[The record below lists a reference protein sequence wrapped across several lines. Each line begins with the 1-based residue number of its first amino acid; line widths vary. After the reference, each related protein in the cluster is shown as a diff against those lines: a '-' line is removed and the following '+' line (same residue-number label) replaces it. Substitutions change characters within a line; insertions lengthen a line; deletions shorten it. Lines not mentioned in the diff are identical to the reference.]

1 MSPVSLT
8 FDDGPDP
15 EWTPQVL
22 DALGR
27 TGVAATFFVVAEQ
40 IAEPGG
46 TAVLAAARD
55 AGHSIQPHCR
65 RHVRHTELTRQE
77 LRSDIAG
84 VLDALAE
91 NGVREPRF
99 WRPPYGAVHPEHS
112 APVAEEV
119 GLKLELWT
127 HDPRDYSGAG
137 AREMLTG
144 LGSLDADAV
153 ILLHDSRRYAHATD
167 SAANTVELIEPLVA
181 LIRARGYEIAPL
193 A

>member
-1 MSPVSLT
+1 LSPVSLT

-65 RHVRHTELTRQE
+65 RR
-77 LRSDIAG
+77 
-84 VLDALAE
+84 VLDTLAE